1 MILLWAENHNEEPL
15 VLQFR
20 CPGLFY
26 LCITPWCHIT
36 FIRKTHG
43 PSLVARIPDGVV
55 RNHRRIKAEI
65 LKGYGIE
72 ECMNEMKKKCKSKK
86 EKEGK
91 NKRRKRSWL
100 SLSVYLKA
108 LASKQT
114 IPEKSDIYS
123 GEFHHSELDFYCL
136 LRKCSGKMGPLQ
148 KSWHQFSLVH
158 VFPKRYVE
166 MYRLF

>member
-55 RNHRRIKAEI
+55 RNYRRIKAEI

-91 NKRRKRSWL
+91 KIRGGRGHGCHSVSSSKPWPPNKQFQKRVISILVNSTIQNWT
-100 SLSVYLKA
+100 STVYYENAVARWA
-108 LASKQT
+108 LCRSRGT
-114 IPEKSDIYS
+114 N
-123 GEFHHSELDFYCL
+123 
-136 LRKCSGKMGPLQ
+136 
-148 KSWHQFSLVH
+148 
-158 VFPKRYVE
+158 FP
-166 MYRLF
+166 